1 MKRLLLL
8 RHAKSSWADP
18 GQADKDRPLNK
29 RGKEAAPLMGRMM
42 AKRGY
47 IPDLVLCSTARRTTE
62 TLDRVLPYL
71 PRDIPVQYE
80 DGLYLAGAEALI
92 TRARWIGDDADTVL
106 FIGHNPG
113 MEETAVKLARPRGKG
128 AEAERRAEIEE
139 KFPTAALAV
148 LTFDTDCW
156 KDVAEGGGVLTDFIR
171 PRDL

>member
-1 MKRLLLL
+1 MLL

-80 DGLYLAGAEALI
+80 DGLYLAEAEALI

-106 FIGHNPG
+106 FIRHNPG
-113 MEETAVKLARPRGKG
+113 MEDRRQTRAPARQRRGSG
-128 AEAERRAEIEE
+128 AARGDRR